1 MLFGNENVSNM
12 EVWVM
17 IGICV
22 IQIILGKRSNRARG
36 VHGTKTQYNVNPMQT
51 LFSPNFF
58 IPKLRRL
65 VVVLALTLILQTRT
79 LDTHEHRI
87 LILAIHTSLL
97 TRYRDHITPNY
108 EPRCTT
114 LEGN

>member
-1 MLFGNENVSNM
+1 MFGNERISNM

-22 IQIILGKRSNRARG
+22 IQIIPGKSNNRTRA
-36 VHGTKTQYNVNPMQT
+36 VQGTKNQYNITPTQT

-97 TRYRDHITPNY
+97 TRCRDHITPIY
-108 EPRCTT
+108 E
-114 LEGN
+114 